1 MVAVGHKA
9 PHRLFTS
16 MNTLIH
22 NARIVSPDFDIPN
35 GSLLIEDGRIT
46 AVLEAGAALPEA
58 GIVIEAAG
66 RLAMP
71 GFIDIHAH
79 GADHRD
85 VCDASLE
92 AIRHIAWRKLQE
104 GVTTWLP
111 TTLTQ
116 PRERL
121 LEVAAE
127 CARYAAKPEF
137 CKTPGLHVEGP
148 FINVKNA
155 GAQNPQFVRPPDF
168 AELKAIHDVARVLIV
183 SLAPDV
189 EGALEV
195 IRGATVLG
203 IRSSAAHTSSTSA
216 QVLAAKAAGLSHLT
230 HFGNAMTPLH
240 HREIGVVGTGLLD
253 DDLMIELI
261 CDTIHLCPDMLK
273 VVFKV
278 VPVERLM
285 MITDSMAASWIG
297 DGETSLGGLAV
308 VVRDGA
314 ARLKEGGALA
324 GSALLFN
331 EGVRHVAG
339 LVPLPLHQIVKATS
353 WNQARSLGLA
363 GLGKLEPGYCAD
375 IVLLNEDFSVWQ
387 TLVDG
392 IPKYQAESRDSRV
405 AGT

>member
-1 MVAVGHKA
+1 MK
-9 PHRLFTS
+9 
-16 MNTLIH
+16 TLIH
-22 NARIVSPDFDIPN
+22 NARIVSPDIEIPN
-35 GSLLIEDGRIT
+35 GSLLIEDGLIS
-46 AVLEAGAALPEA
+46 AVLEAGSAMPAADSVIDA
-58 GIVIEAAG
+58 GG

-79 GADHRD
+79 GADHHD

-104 GVTTWLP
+104 GVTSWLP

-127 CARYAAKPEF
+127 CAKYAANPEF

-155 GAQNPQFVRPPDF
+155 GAQNPQFVRPPDL
-168 AELKAIHDVARVLIV
+168 AELKAIHDIAPALIV
-183 SLAPDV
+183 SIAPDV

-195 IRGATVLG
+195 IRGARELG
-203 IRSSAAHTSSTSA
+203 IRSSAAHTSSTAA
-216 QVLAAKAAGLSHLT
+216 QVFAAKAAGLTHLT

-240 HREIGVVGTGLLD
+240 HREIGVVGAGLLD

-261 CDTIHLCPDMLK
+261 CDTIHLCPDMLR

-297 DGETSLGGLAV
+297 SGETSLGGLPV
-308 VVRDGA
+308 VLRDGA
-314 ARLKEGGALA
+314 ARLKDGGALA
-324 GSALLFN
+324 GSALRFN
-331 EGVRHVAG
+331 EGLRIIAG
-339 LVPLPLHQIVKATS
+339 LIPLPLHQIVKATS
-353 WNQARSLGLA
+353 WNQARSLGLV

-375 IVLLNEDFSVWQ
+375 IVLLDEDFSVWR
-387 TLVDG
+387 TFVDG
-392 IPKYQAESRDSRV
+392 V
-405 AGT
+405 ARHTENQP